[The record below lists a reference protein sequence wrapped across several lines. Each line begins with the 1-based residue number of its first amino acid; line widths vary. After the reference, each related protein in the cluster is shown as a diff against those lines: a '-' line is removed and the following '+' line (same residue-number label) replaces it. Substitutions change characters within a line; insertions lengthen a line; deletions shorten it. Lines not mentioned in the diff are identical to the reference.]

1 MVHRKAAAAAVTK
14 LHVRTEKPNLASPV
28 TQAAEQVAAVRQF
41 WKAFQNRVQQ
51 MNMGKRTCPDAAFG
65 KTVPNRSKRCGRK

>member
-1 MVHRKAAAAAVTK
+1 MLRAQAEVFFGRDVPNQAAMVHRKAAAAAVTQ

-41 WKAFQNRVQQ
+41 WKAFQNRVPQLV
-51 MNMGKRTCPDAAFG
+51 KE
-65 KTVPNRSKRCGRK
+65 